1 MPGFSAMAAAV
12 CVSAISGQH
21 MIRASGNSLRIA
33 TIASM
38 PCIVGICKSISVMS
52 GWCVRNLSPIVAN
65 PHSKLPGMKSH
76 LEVRI
81 VSTASA

>member
-12 CVSAISGQH
+12 CVS
-21 MIRASGNSLRIA
+21 L
-33 TIASM
+33 
-38 PCIVGICKSISVMS
+38 S

-65 PHSKLPGMKSH
+65 PHSKLPGMESH